1 MQDEYKLL
9 SEDCC
14 IPTTGIIV
22 YCSQLELCES
32 YPLLL
37 THQVILWN
45 SPKNHPMPR

>member
-1 MQDEYKLL
+1 MQDKYKLL

-32 YPLLL
+32 HPLLL
-37 THQVILWN
+37 THQVN
-45 SPKNHPMPR
+45 PSGHNACPYS